1 MYVETFPAKLAK
13 ARKDCGFTQREIE
26 VELKIKQ
33 STLAC
38 YEIGRNQP
46 DLETLGLLA
55 DFYGVSVDWL
65 LGTKGNTMQ
74 QSRQAQP
81 IRNSIRQ

>member
-1 MYVETFPAKLAK
+1 MYAEMFPSKLAK

-26 VELKIKQ
+26 MELCIRQ

-38 YEIGRNQP
+38 YETGRNQP
-46 DLETLGLLA
+46 DLETLGRLA

-65 LGTKGNTMQ
+65 LGTKGNT
-74 QSRQAQP
+74 RF
-81 IRNSIRQ
+81 NKT